1 MTDLERAIQKM
12 NREAQLLRDITEDIE
27 RNAQQRSQ
35 LHARRIRQ
43 RQAHLDAQLVVQQIQ
58 IRESHAA

>member
-1 MTDLERAIQKM
+1 MSDLEKAIQKM
-12 NREAQLLRDITEDIE
+12 NREAQLLRDISEDIE
-27 RNAQQRSQ
+27 RNALQRSQ

-58 IRESHAA
+58 ISQSIAA

>member
-1 MTDLERAIQKM
+1 M
-12 NREAQLLRDITEDIE
+12 NREAQLLRDISEDIE
-27 RNAQQRSQ
+27 RNALQRSQ

-58 IRESHAA
+58 ISQSIAA